1 MRDGRLLWLGALKT
15 GDSLIDVQ
23 KLWQSVPGSK
33 TFVETEHCF
42 PAFDTDIR
50 KIAFDL
56 EEVAAPAARGRR
68 FKSFRMCEE
77 LMTEL
82 SVLCYRGTQDDEQ

>member
-1 MRDGRLLWLGALKT
+1 MLSLHEQRHQT
-15 GDSLIDVQ
+15 PPNSLIDVQ

-42 PAFDTDIR
+42 PTFDTDIR

-56 EEVAAPAARGRR
+56 EEVAAPATRGRR

>member
-1 MRDGRLLWLGALKT
+1 M
-15 GDSLIDVQ
+15 Q
-23 KLWQSVPGSK
+23 KLWQTVPGSK

-50 KIAFDL
+50 KIAFEL
-56 EEVAAPAARGRR
+56 EEVAAPATRSASARR

-82 SVLCYRGTQDDEQ
+82 FVLCYRGTQDDADSLD